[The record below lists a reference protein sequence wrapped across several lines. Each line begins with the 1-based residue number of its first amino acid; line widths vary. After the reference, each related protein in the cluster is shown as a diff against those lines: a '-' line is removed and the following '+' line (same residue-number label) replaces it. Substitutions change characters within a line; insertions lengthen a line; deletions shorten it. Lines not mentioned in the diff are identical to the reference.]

1 MTVKFSKGQVFK
13 LLEML
18 ILIAILGIL
27 SWYVFIDSS
36 TSTTAKT
43 ITVTGEATVESAPDE
58 YVFAPYYEATGTD
71 QVTVQAELTAKAND
85 VTAKLKELGVEEKDI
100 TLQSSAYDNWYP
112 DETGKSTTTV
122 SLEVKVSE
130 KELSQ
135 KVQDYLITTGA
146 KGSISPQGSFSI
158 TKTKELDAEAR
169 TKASEEARSK
179 AEAQAAI
186 FGAEIGDV
194 VKIEQGTSVGIGYPE
209 PMIAM
214 DAATGSREAT
224 ISSLP
229 VLVGQDSYSSTVS
242 VTYELQ

>member
-1 MTVKFSKGQVFK
+1 MTINFSKGQALK
-13 LLEML
+13 ILEIMLLV
-18 ILIAILGIL
+18 AILGIL
-27 SWYVFIDSS
+27 IWSTFLDNSS
-36 TSTTAKT
+36 SSTAKT
-43 ITVTGEATVESAPDE
+43 ITVIGEATIESAPDE

-85 VTAKLKELGVEEKDI
+85 VTAKLKELGVEEKNI
-100 TLQSSAYDNWYP
+100 TLQSSAYDNWFP

-122 SLEVKVSE
+122 SLEVKVSD

-146 KGSISPQGSFSI
+146 KGQISPQGSFSI
-158 TKTKELDAEAR
+158 TKTKELDADAR
-169 TKASEEARSK
+169 KKASEEARSK
-179 AEAQAAI
+179 AEAQASI

-209 PMIAM
+209 PMMAV
-214 DAATGSREAT
+214 DGSTGAREAT
-224 ISSLP
+224 VSSLP
-229 VLVGQDSYSSTVS
+229 VLVGQDSYSATVS